1 MMMKWGSLWLP
12 ILDRYVVMN
21 LHEGGIIKWKKL
33 E

>member
-1 MMMKWGSLWLP
+1 MMKKWGSFRFP

-21 LHEGGIIKWKKL
+21 LHEGGIIKWKKS